1 MATTAIRPSQPARRG
16 TGAEAR
22 LLHGQ
27 VRLALFSSHSRP
39 PVETITT
46 PQGQVALAGTSGPP
60 LTLLLLGGGVRGAP
74 TPRPSVYTAP
84 RPAPL
89 TCLGRDTDPRANLR
103 RPGRSQQV
111 SGAASSF
118 CGQPARLCCRSPWN
132 LASGPQPGPP
142 LPRLTFLLLCSMHL
156 PAASRDPL
164 PTSLWPPRPHLSLA
178 PWDPTRGLAW
188 SRPLTPINSPR
199 MNKGSVLC
207 LAT

>member
-118 CGQPARLCCRSPWN
+118 LWSARPPACP
-132 LASGPQPGPP
+132 AGPHGIWPQGPSRALRYPGSLFSFSVPC
-142 LPRLTFLLLCSMHL
+142 TFLL
-156 PAASRDPL
+156 
-164 PTSLWPPRPHLSLA
+164 PPGIRSPQACGPHAL
-178 PWDPTRGLAW
+178 
-188 SRPLTPINSPR
+188 I
-199 MNKGSVLC
+199 SVLHPGTPHE
-207 LAT
+207 AWRGVGPSPPSTAPG

>member
-27 VRLALFSSHSRP
+27 VRLTLFSSHSRP
-39 PVETITT
+39 PVETITR

-89 TCLGRDTDPRANLR
+89 TCLGRDTDLRANLR

-118 CGQPARLCCRSPWN
+118 LWSARPPVLQVPMESGLRAPAGPSATQAHFSPSLFHAPPCCLRGSAPHKPVAPTPSSQSCA
-132 LASGPQPGPP
+132 LGPHTRPG
-142 LPRLTFLLLCSMHL
+142 
-156 PAASRDPL
+156 
-164 PTSLWPPRPHLSLA
+164 
-178 PWDPTRGLAW
+178 
-188 SRPLTPINSPR
+188 
-199 MNKGSVLC
+199 VE
-207 LAT
+207 